1 MAAVFCEAVRGSRLR
16 LALRPLTGQT
26 TDSPVQGDGTDHVSP
41 CPQSAGAAIQAR
53 ADPPSAGVIERP
65 SGHV

>member
-1 MAAVFCEAVRGSRLR
+1 MAAVFWEAVRGSRLR

-41 CPQSAGAAIQAR
+41 CPQSAGAGIRAR
-53 ADPPSAGVIERP
+53 VDHPQGRVLVRA